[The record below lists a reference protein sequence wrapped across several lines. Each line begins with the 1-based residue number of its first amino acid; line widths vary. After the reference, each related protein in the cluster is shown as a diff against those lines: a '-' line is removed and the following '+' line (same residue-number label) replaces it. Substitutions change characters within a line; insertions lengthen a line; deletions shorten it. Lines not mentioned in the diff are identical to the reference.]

1 MEIKYYLVNASLS
14 KCESEDFRK
23 MDGSFLE
30 NRFFFTKDI
39 VTREFKNTYRLRGV
53 NAKVHRDEHQ
63 DALEKY
69 TETQIDFLVSLDL
82 VYKLNNT
89 YNQDDYCFKMY
100 LKTAIDFDV
109 FNSPSDLLIGAIFYQ
124 LNEEK
129 QVNGPYYIDDNTPM
143 DSMTENIKKGIVLV
157 PHKKQTFERVLI
169 AKAS

>member
-39 VTREFKNTYRLRGV
+39 VTKEFKNTYRLRGV
-53 NAKVHRDEHQ
+53 NAKIHRDEYQ

-69 TETQIDFLVSLDL
+69 TEIQIDFLVSLGL

-100 LKTAIDFDV
+100 LKTAIPFDI
-109 FNSPSDLLIGAIFYQ
+109 FNSPNEVLSGAIYYL
-124 LNEEK
+124 LNESM
-129 QVNGPYYIDDNTPM
+129 QFTGPYYLDDNTELDLM
-143 DSMTENIKKGIVLV
+143 HENLKKGIVMV
-157 PHKKQTFERVLI
+157 PHKRQTYERVLI